1 MCGIAGIVYSSE
13 YADSFDWPS
22 LASGIEG
29 LRHWQTE
36 VARPPEPEIKALEQA
51 IAGLR
56 EFGPWAALWND
67 SAKRAILAD
76 SAAFLS
82 AFETDTK
89 KAVTESNPPLST
101 SLIESWNALWVR
113 IRDIA
118 WTMEKEVLASLDRA
132 RSIIPERYQKTPN
145 LSAWKIATVLENIG
159 RLEVR
164 GRDSL
169 GICVEVHFARRSECD
184 ILMKGWANT
193 QAQTLSERLSHR
205 DLRNYTIRYDM
216 GAATPSFLFVYKT
229 AKEIGALGD
238 NVQALRKYI
247 ADDNFLWEA
256 LSVPD
261 AKVNVWSHTRWASN
275 GIISEPNCHP
285 VDELCYDD
293 PSESQR
299 TYWIAAACNGD
310 VDNVR
315 DLAQQL
321 HSKTGQRIAK
331 NITCD
336 TKIIPVLV
344 NYHYQRCA
352 DLCLSFCQAV
362 SECEGSAA
370 IVMQSSLDPNHVYLS
385 LKGSG
390 QSLFIGLCQ
399 NGYTFAS
406 ELYGVVEQT
415 ASFIRLEGTQ
425 EAVPGKP
432 ETAGQVFVLDLN
444 KTGLEGLQAY
454 HLDGSPLP
462 VSETDI
468 RTAEI
473 TTRDI
478 DRGEHKHYL
487 LKEIN
492 ESPQS
497 VTKTLLGKIFADET
511 NHGLAHVNL
520 GSEVFPQKLKD
531 KFLNKEIK
539 RIRLIGQ
546 GTAAIAAAA
555 IASMLNKA
563 LLSADLDI
571 RAVKATELSGYALED
586 DMADTLIIAVSQS
599 GTTTDTNRT
608 IDLVR
613 ARKSIVIGI
622 VNRRNSDLVYKVDG
636 VLYTSD
642 GRDIEMSVASTKAF
656 YSQVAAGYLIGLYI
670 ADFLQT
676 MTAEDINRELRE
688 LQNLPQKMSIVL
700 SNREQVHVLAKKYAT
715 TRHDWAVVGSGPT
728 RAAADEIRIKLS
740 ELCYK
745 SIATDYIED
754 KKHIDLSSE
763 PLTII
768 CAAGLPI
775 MALRDAVK
783 EVGIFKSHKSIPIV
797 ICSEGFDG
805 FEGQAAGIIYVPNAS
820 THTSVLLNTLVGH
833 LWGYYCAMTINESA
847 DPLRVG
853 RAISVEHVNSG
864 GLLPTQHLMKQMLSI
879 SRAVEDKMG
888 KGEYNSSMSVDVA
901 MRVAH
906 LLPYFTEG
914 RSLRQFYTDFNGKKD
929 LIETIISVL
938 SEAIQELSRPIDA
951 IKHQAK
957 TITVGISRSQ
967 ELLEGPVF
975 TALTEA
981 DVSVEDIPYR
991 DLAFIKAL
999 SLAISHI
1006 VGTTLYSVK
1015 GLNAFNEVIDSSTIQ
1030 AVKKIGLA
1038 SSMRSRSDQASPIVG
1053 TKQWVVNNKR
1063 SYVGHGRNDSRPI
1076 LIVPIMKDGT
1086 VVQIA
1091 LLHLAFVS
1099 ELSLAKR
1106 VEMIKNLTNRYGDLK
1121 SQIEETNI
1129 IWNDEFLN
1137 LLSVE
1142 ELATQRAAVLAELI
1156 GKRLNQ

>member
-1 MCGIAGIVYSSE
+1 MCGIAGIVYSSK
-13 YADSFDWPS
+13 YTDSFDWSALWANLDALRRWS
-22 LASGIEG
+22 LDIAQPPEALIAAVEQSCEG
-29 LRHWQTE
+29 LRE
-36 VARPPEPEIKALEQA
+36 YA
-51 IAGLR
+51 
-56 EFGPWAALWND
+56 PWATLWN
-67 SAKRAILAD
+67 SEEKQSILSDGAE
-76 SAAFLS
+76 FLKK
-82 AFETDTK
+82 FEQDTK
-89 KAVTESNPPLST
+89 QAVTEVTAPLST
-101 SLIESWNALWVR
+101 SLIESWNSLWVR
-113 IRDIA
+113 LRDIA
-118 WTMEKEVLASLDRA
+118 WTINNEVLASLGRVKQLM
-132 RSIIPERYQKTPN
+132 PERYQHVPN
-145 LSAWKIATVLENIG
+145 LNAWKIAIVLGNIG

-169 GICVEVHFARRSECD
+169 GIGVEVHYTNAAECSN
-184 ILMKGWANT
+184 LFKSWANT
-193 QAQTLSERLSHR
+193 HANSFSERLSHR

-216 GAATPSFLFVYKT
+216 GTASPSLLFIYKT

-238 NVQALRKYI
+238 NVNALRQYI
-247 ADDNFLWEA
+247 RDDELLWEA
-256 LSVPD
+256 LSAPN
-261 AKVNVWSHTRWASN
+261 AQVNVWSHTRWASN

-293 PSESQR
+293 PSERQR

-315 DLAQQL
+315 ELAQHL
-321 HSKTGQRIAK
+321 HSSTGQRIAK

-344 NYHYQRCA
+344 NFHYQHNA
-352 DLCLSFCQAV
+352 NLCLSFCQAV

-370 IVMQSSLDPNHVYLS
+370 VVMQSSLDPDHIYLS

-390 QSLFIGLCQ
+390 QSLFIGLCE

-415 ASFIRLEGTQ
+415 ARFIRLDGTH

-432 ETAGQVFVLDLN
+432 ETAGQVFVLSLN
-444 KTGLEGLQAY
+444 GTGLKGLQAY
-454 HLDGSPLP
+454 HLDGSPLAI
-462 VSETDI
+462 SEKDI

-497 VTKTLLGKIFADET
+497 VTKTLLGKIFLDEKD
-511 NHGLAHVNL
+511 HSLAHVNL
-520 GSEVFPQKLKD
+520 GSEVFPPLLKE
-531 KFLNKEIK
+531 KFLHKEIK

-555 IASMLNKA
+555 IASMLGKA

-571 RAVKATELSGYALED
+571 RAVKATELSGYALEE

-613 ARKSIVIGI
+613 ARKAIVIGI

-676 MTAEDINRELRE
+676 MSADDISRELKE

-700 SNREQVHVLAKKYAT
+700 SNRELVHNLAKKYAT

-768 CAAGLPI
+768 CAAGLPV

-783 EVGIFKSHKSIPIV
+783 EVSIFKSHKSIPIV

-833 LWGYYCAMTINESA
+833 LWGYYCAMTINDSA

-879 SRAVEDKMG
+879 SRTVEDKMG

-914 RSLRQFYTDFNGKKD
+914 RSLRQFYTDFKGKKD

-975 TALTEA
+975 TALAEA
-981 DVSVEDIPYR
+981 DVSAEDIPYR

-999 SLAISHI
+999 SLAIDHV
-1006 VGTTLYSVK
+1006 VGTTVYAVK

-1030 AVKKIGLA
+1030 AVKKTGLA

-1063 SYVGHGRNDSRPI
+1063 SYVGHGRNDRRPI
-1076 LIVPIMKDGT
+1076 LIIPIMKDGT
-1086 VVQIA
+1086 VMQIA
-1091 LLHLAFVS
+1091 LLHLTFVS
-1099 ELSLAKR
+1099 ELNLAKR

-1129 IWNDEFLN
+1129 IWKDEFLT

-1142 ELATQRAAVLAELI
+1142 ELATLRAAVLAELI
-1156 GKRLNQ
+1156 SKRLNQ

>member
-13 YADSFDWPS
+13 STDSFDWSVLSAHMDDLRHWSIAIAEPPETIIAALEKS
-22 LASGIEG
+22 IEG
-29 LRHWQTE
+29 LRE
-36 VARPPEPEIKALEQA
+36 YA
-51 IAGLR
+51 
-56 EFGPWAALWND
+56 PWAALWND
-67 SAKRAILAD
+67 ASKRDILKN
-76 SAAFLS
+76 SAAFLND
-82 AFETDTK
+82 FEADSK
-89 KAVTESNPPLST
+89 RIVTEVTSPLST

-118 WTMEKEVLASLDRA
+118 WTMEHEVLAGLERVKM
-132 RSIIPERYQKTPN
+132 ILPERYLNIPSQ
-145 LSAWKIATVLENIG
+145 SAWKIATVLENIG

-169 GICVEVHFARRSECD
+169 GLCVEIHYPQSAECGH
-184 ILMKGWANT
+184 LLKGWAHT
-193 QAQTLSERLSHR
+193 HAKSLSERLSYR

-216 GAATPSFLFVYKT
+216 GAAAPSLLFVYKT

-238 NVQALRKYI
+238 NVNALRQYI
-247 ADDNFLWEA
+247 RDDELLWEA
-256 LSVPD
+256 LFTPQAQVS
-261 AKVNVWSHTRWASN
+261 VWSHTRWASN

-299 TYWIAAACNGD
+299 TYWVAAACNGD

-315 DLAQQL
+315 ELAQQL
-321 HSKTGQRIAK
+321 SGKTGQKIAK

-344 NYHYQRCA
+344 NYHYRRSS
-352 DLCLSFCQAV
+352 DLLQAFCQTV

-370 IVMQSSLDPNHVYLS
+370 VVMQSSLDPNHVYLS

-390 QSLFIGLCQ
+390 QSLFIGLCRH
-399 NGYTFAS
+399 GYTFAS

-415 ASFIRLEGTQ
+415 SRFIRLEGTQ

-432 ETAGQVFVLDLN
+432 ETAGQVFVLDLS
-444 KTGLEGLQAY
+444 KTGLEGLKAY
-454 HLDGSPLP
+454 HIDGSPL
-462 VSETDI
+462 EIGDNDL

-497 VTKTLLGKIFADET
+497 VVKTLLGKIFFDEQDST
-511 NHGLAHVNL
+511 LAHVNL
-520 GSEVFPQKLKD
+520 GPEVFPPALKE

-546 GTAAIAAAA
+546 GTAAIAGAAVA
-555 IASMLNKA
+555 TMFNKA
-563 LLSADLDI
+563 LLSADIDI

-613 ARKSIVIGI
+613 ARKATVIGI

-656 YSQVAAGYLIGLYI
+656 YSQVVAGYLIGLYI
-670 ADFLQT
+670 ADFLHT
-676 MTAEDINRELRE
+676 MSAGDISHE
-688 LQNLPQKMSIVL
+688 LQELQKLPQKMSTVL
-700 SNREQVHVLAKKYAT
+700 ANREQVHALAKKYAT

-797 ICSEGFDG
+797 VCSEGFDG
-805 FEGQAAGIIYVPNAS
+805 FEDQAAGVIYVPNAS

-833 LWGYYCAMTINESA
+833 LWGYYCAMTINDSA

-879 SRAVEDKMG
+879 SRAVEEKMG

-914 RSLRQFYTDFNGKKD
+914 RSLRQFYTDFKGKKD

-967 ELLEGPVF
+967 EMAEGPVF
-975 TALTEA
+975 TALAEV
-981 DVSVEDIPYR
+981 DVSAEDIPYR
-991 DLAFIKAL
+991 DLAFIRAL
-999 SLAISHI
+999 SLAVNHI
-1006 VGTTLYSVK
+1006 VGATLYEVK

-1030 AVKKIGLA
+1030 AVKKTGLA
-1038 SSMRSRSDQASPIVG
+1038 SSMRSRSDQSSPIVG

-1063 SYVGHGRNDSRPI
+1063 SYVGHGRNDHRPI
-1076 LIVPIMKDGT
+1076 LIIPIMKDGT

-1091 LLHLAFVS
+1091 LLHLTFVS

-1106 VEMIKNLTNRYGDLK
+1106 VDMIKNLTNRYGDLK

-1142 ELATQRAAVLAELI
+1142 ELATLRAAVLAELI
-1156 GKRLNQ
+1156 SKRLNQ